1 MVGDS
6 HHWNI
11 WVQLL
16 FGEQDGNQGETDTIP
31 TPIVIIDQ
39 DSDPDATVVEITFG
53 DRLGALLDTVIE
65 ATRSLF
71 TFILDNMSIT
81 KTDYK
86 LYCRWMRWKTWGWM
100 LLRQMCFWILLAS
113 TTSFPS
119 QKRKDRILEPIICLK
134 GITGKKRVGFKL
146 LISRIF
152 ISQVCYCCDW

>member
-1 MVGDS
+1 M
-6 HHWNI
+6 
-11 WVQLL
+11 

-86 LYCRWMRWKTWGWM
+86 LYCR
-100 LLRQMCFWILLAS
+100 
-113 TTSFPS
+113 
-119 QKRKDRILEPIICLK
+119 
-134 GITGKKRVGFKL
+134 
-146 LISRIF
+146 
-152 ISQVCYCCDW
+152 